1 MPPAAD
7 IPVFTVRFPWK
18 ATSAPA
24 VESLIVTVLAVTVLW
39 KATPPD
45 WVMVMVP
52 MSVPTAPATVTAPVV
67 LRVRS
72 LTAPAAVPVINP
84 RLMVFAIPVPIV
96 RVTPLAKVA
105 FPKVI
110 APVDVPPTVE
120 IPDTVTGV
128 LPKLITPVP
137 AAVIFPLMSLLEGA
151 VAVTPPVNARV
162 SPPLPKVKAPVL
174 LKAVIPAIV
183 LFAPVIEIA

>member
-1 MPPAAD
+1 M
-7 IPVFTVRFPWK
+7 
-18 ATSAPA
+18 
-24 VESLIVTVLAVTVLW
+24 VTVLTVTVLW

-52 MSVPTAPATVTAPVV
+52 MSVPTTPDTVTAPVV
-67 LRVRS
+67 SRVRS
-72 LTAPAAVPVINP
+72 LTAPAAVPVIDP

-96 RVTPLAKVA
+96 RVTPSAKVA

-120 IPDTVTGV
+120 FPDTVTGV

-137 AAVIFPLMSLLEGA
+137 AAVMLPLMVLPEGA
-151 VAVTPPVNARV
+151 VAMTPPVKARV

-174 LKAVIPAIV
+174 LKVVIPAIV
-183 LFAPVIEIA
+183 LAAPVIEIA